1 MFAKGF
7 FGDATLKWHVMDVG
21 ANIAAASLFLLEN
34 IRGRV
39 RRMDI
44 FEPEDRN
51 MELARRNLRGRTSGH
66 GVVFHKV
73 AGVGNEPVRDGEA
86 ASSIV
91 QSDYNKYR
99 HSLSKFEVFKDVCH
113 SRVPAVRFAEC
124 LSSVDEPT
132 LYLQLD

>member
-21 ANIAAASLFLLEN
+21 VNIAAASPFLLEN
-34 IRGRV
+34 IKGRV

-44 FEPEDRN
+44 FKPEDRN

-73 AGVGNEPVRDGEA
+73 AGVGNEPVGDGEV

-91 QSDYNKYR
+91 QSDYNK
-99 HSLSKFEVFKDVCH
+99 SKFEVFKHVCH

-124 LSSVDEPT
+124 LSSVEEPA